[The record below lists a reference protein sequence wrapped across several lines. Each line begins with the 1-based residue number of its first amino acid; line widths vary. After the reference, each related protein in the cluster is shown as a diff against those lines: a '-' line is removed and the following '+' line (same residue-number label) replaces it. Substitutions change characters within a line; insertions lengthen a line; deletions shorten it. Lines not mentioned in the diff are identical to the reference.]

1 MNIGTLLTRHARTV
15 CDHWNAIGIKTF
27 TPTECQNYAASAGY
41 ERV

>member
-27 TPTECQNYAASAGY
+27 TPTKRQSCFAAAGC